1 MTLLDVGLIGLLRQ
15 LRIVR
20 ERAKVER
27 ETVSEAIIII
37 KVEDNYRRE
46 FVEGEMS
53 SGRFW
58 IHFEH
63 AVYRLE
69 VEGVRKRYQRFLA
82 LTKIGKMKEE
92 QVWGYQESSYRH
104 VKFEMLVRHSTK
116 DTE

>member
-1 MTLLDVGLIGLLRQ
+1 MTLLDVGLIGLLRL

-27 ETVSEAIIII
+27 ERVSEAIIII
-37 KVEDNYRRE
+37 KVEGNDRRE

-58 IHFEH
+58 IHCEH
-63 AVYRLE
+63 TVYRLE

-82 LTKIGKMKEE
+82 LTKIGKMK
-92 QVWGYQESSYRH
+92 QVWGYQESSYRR
-104 VKFEMLVRHSTK
+104 VKFEMFVRHSTK